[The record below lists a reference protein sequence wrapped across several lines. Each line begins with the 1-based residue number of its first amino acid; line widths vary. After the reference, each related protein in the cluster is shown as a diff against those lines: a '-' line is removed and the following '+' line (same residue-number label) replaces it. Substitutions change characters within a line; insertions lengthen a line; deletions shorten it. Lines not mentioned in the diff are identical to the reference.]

1 MIKHLNHKQLKTE
14 QWHVIHI
21 YHTKLNFYLM
31 TTVQE
36 CEGLTYKS
44 SESRT
49 ARRISPFQKEGEPE
63 LFVYGELICNVSMY
77 SDDLSRLFVH
87 SPRTCP
93 SINVN
98 ILPSST
104 LTGNWQS
111 VISWMLI
118 NNEYPCHCLNTQNI
132 FKWWN
137 YKSGVCF
144 VRTVTAFSFSP
155 CIKERNKIPYSD
167 TAHHLCYQSV
177 LYFLKTIHLYLSWNF
192 ESYLLGYMI
201 FYNNNTQYND
211 CSSKYDRKS
220 LR

>member
-1 MIKHLNHKQLKTE
+1 
-14 QWHVIHI
+14 
-21 YHTKLNFYLM
+21 M

-36 CEGLTYKS
+36 SEGLTYTS
-44 SESRT
+44 SESKIHG
-49 ARRISPFQKEGEPE
+49 RIYSLQKEGQPK
-63 LFVYGELICNVSMY
+63 LFVYVELICNVSVY

-118 NNEYPCHCLNTQNI
+118 NNEYPCHCLNTHNI

-137 YKSGVCF
+137 YKSGFCF
-144 VRTVTAFSFSP
+144 VRTGIAFSFSP
-155 CIKERNKIPYSD
+155 CIKEI
-167 TAHHLCYQSV
+167 
-177 LYFLKTIHLYLSWNF
+177 
-192 ESYLLGYMI
+192 
-201 FYNNNTQYND
+201 
-211 CSSKYDRKS
+211 KS
-220 LR
+220 LT

>member
-1 MIKHLNHKQLKTE
+1 M
-14 QWHVIHI
+14 
-21 YHTKLNFYLM
+21 
-31 TTVQE
+31 QE
-36 CEGLTYKS
+36 SEGLTYKW
-44 SESRT
+44 SESRIP
-49 ARRISPFQKEGEPE
+49 AKISSPWKEGQPE

-98 ILPSST
+98 IHTSST
-104 LTGNWQS
+104 LNGNWQS
-111 VISWMLI
+111 VISWILI
-118 NNEYPCHCLNTQNI
+118 NNEYLCHCLNTQNV

-137 YKSGVCF
+137 YKSGICF
-144 VRTVTAFSFSP
+144 VRTGIAFSFSP
-155 CIKERNKIPYSD
+155 CIKGRNKIPYSD
-167 TAHHLCYQSV
+167 IAHHLCYQPV